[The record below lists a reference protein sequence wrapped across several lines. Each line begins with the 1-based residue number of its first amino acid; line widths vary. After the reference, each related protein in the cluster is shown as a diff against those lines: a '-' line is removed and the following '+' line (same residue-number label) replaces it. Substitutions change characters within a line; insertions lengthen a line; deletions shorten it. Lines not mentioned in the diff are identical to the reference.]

1 MLDKLSQFNCLISMD
16 DDSNLKI
23 SKVPL
28 KELKREQKLI
38 LANAKREEDI
48 RNKLLE

>member
-1 MLDKLSQFNCLISMD
+1 MD
-16 DDSNLKI
+16 DNSNLKI

-28 KELKREQKLI
+28 KELNEEQKQI
-38 LANAKREEDI
+38 VSNAKRDEDI

>member
-1 MLDKLSQFNCLISMD
+1 MD
-16 DDSNLKI
+16 DTNNLKI

-28 KELKREQKLI
+28 KELDEYQKTI
-38 LANAKREEDI
+38 IANAKKEEDI